1 MQLAIAD
8 LAVLYNDD
16 FANQAVQTA
25 IWDLDDSQNATLLWA
40 LNANAPSGELE
51 MDLSATNDAWGKI
64 QGVQNPIS
72 SAHRPMAMCAFKS
85 AGFDSDDDLLKVEFG
100 FASVLGTADNTAE
113 DTGQGGQ
120 VLVKATP
127 SATPQNFSVVILD
140 TDDNIFWDV
149 VGDDDD
155 TTVTTN
161 VSASV
166 PWDPSD
172 SNTSTKTTGAV
183 ATIAFVDGGAS
194 ADTITD
200 SGNDLAQFAA
210 GEIVRV
216 TGSTSNDGNY
226 LVVTGGVAGT
236 ITLATGLLQTEAA
249 GATVTITTSDLSIG
263 DGLYQTLV
271 CAQNENNEA
280 YGWVNGH
287 FIGRL
292 EGGAPDSDSAET
304 VHFYVGNR
312 AAADLGMI
320 NVDYIKAWQERLAI
334 S

>member
-1 MQLAIAD
+1 MQLAVAD
-8 LAVLYNDD
+8 LAPLYDDD
-16 FANQAVQTA
+16 FANEAVRTS

-51 MDLSATNDAWGKI
+51 MDLSATNDAWGRI
-64 QGVQNPIS
+64 QGVQNPIDA
-72 SAHRPMAMCAFKS
+72 AHRPMAMCAFK
-85 AGFDSDDDLLKVEFG
+85 AAAFDSDDDTLKVEFG
-100 FASVLGTADNTAE
+100 FASALGAADNNAE
-113 DTGQGGQ
+113 DSAGGGQ

-127 SATPQNFSVVILD
+127 TGNVQDFSVVCLD
-140 TDDNIFWDV
+140 TDDNLFWDV
-149 VGDDDD
+149 VGDDDA

-166 PWDPSD
+166 PWDS
-172 SNTSTKTTGAV
+172 SQGSTNQKAV
-183 ATIAFVDGGAS
+183 TAQTTIAFVDNGAS
-194 ADTITD
+194 EDTITD
-200 SGNDLAQFAA
+200 SGNDFAKFAVGDFVQVSGSESNNGTYEVTIVAA
-210 GEIVRV
+210 GTLTLTV
-216 TGSTSNDGNY
+216 
-226 LVVTGGVAGT
+226 GV
-236 ITLATGLLQTEAA
+236 LQTEAA
-249 GATVTITTSDLSIG
+249 GESVTVTASDLTIG

-292 EGGAPDSDSAET
+292 VAGAPDNTVPET
-304 VHFYVGNR
+304 VHFYIQNR

-320 NVDYIKAWQERLAI
+320 NVDYIKAWQERVAI